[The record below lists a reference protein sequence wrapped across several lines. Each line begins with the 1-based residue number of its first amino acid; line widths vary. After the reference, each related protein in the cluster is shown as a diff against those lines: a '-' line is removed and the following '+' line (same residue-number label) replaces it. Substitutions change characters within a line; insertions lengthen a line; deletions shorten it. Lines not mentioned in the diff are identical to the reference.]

1 MLVDTH
7 CHLDHR
13 ELVGDLDGVLA
24 RARGA
29 GVGLMVTIGTHLSR
43 VEEQL
48 GIARAHRDVVCA
60 VGVHPHHAGEEGID
74 RPDPLVALADDPDV
88 VAIGESGLDYHYDRS
103 PRAVQARSFRAHVE
117 AAQVTGLPLVVHT
130 READEDTMAILEEAM
145 ARAPFTGVIH
155 CYSSSRRLAERATAI
170 GLHLGIGGIL
180 TFPRSEELRRTVA
193 AMPPERLILETD
205 APYLAPV
212 PFRGK
217 TNEPA
222 LVAHTA
228 AALATLLGTSVAAIE
243 QLTTANALRLFA
255 KAAPAVQRAA

>member
-13 ELVGDLDGVLA
+13 ELAGDLDGVLA
-24 RARGA
+24 RARAA

-43 VEEQL
+43 VDAQL
-48 GIARAHRDVVCA
+48 QIARAHDDVVCA
-60 VGVHPHHAGEEGID
+60 LGVHPHHAAEEGID
-74 RPDPLVALADDPDV
+74 RPDPLVALASDPKV

-103 PRAVQARSFRAHVE
+103 PRDVQAKSFRAHIE
-117 AAQVTGLPLVVHT
+117 AAQITGLPLVVHT
-130 READEDTMAILEEAM
+130 READEDTIAILEEGM

-155 CYSSSRRLAERATAI
+155 CYSSTRRLAERAVAI
-170 GLHLGIGGIL
+170 GMYLGIGGIL

-228 AALATLLGTSVAAIE
+228 AALAALLGLGSAATA

-255 KAAPAVQRAA
+255 KAADAVQRAA